1 LYQAGFPKN
10 QISAG
15 KKHRQFAGLAFEDT
29 HRDECVHVVS
39 FSVYCAI
46 RQKNLSNA
54 TSSFQ
59 KKSTFSIER
68 RKKVAILFWPVLS
81 LPYISIEIIIC
92 LFFEN
97 ILFPK

>member
-1 LYQAGFPKN
+1 LYQAGFLKN

-46 RQKNLSNA
+46 R
-54 TSSFQ
+54 
-59 KKSTFSIER
+59 KKSKVMQLLPSRKNPPFLLKEGKSCHIILACTFFT
-68 RKKVAILFWPVLS
+68 L
-81 LPYISIEIIIC
+81 Y
-92 LFFEN
+92 
-97 ILFPK
+97 